1 METRCVLIKLKPN
14 SRDRV
19 REWANTLNARKDE
32 ALATLRDEG
41 VIVESAF
48 LYRREDG
55 DFLVYYMKAE
65 NLQKAEK
72 VAKESRHA
80 IDSYHKQF
88 KRDTWD
94 RIEELELLVDFDRI
108 TEVRGAN
115 A

>member
-14 SRDRV
+14 SIDRV

-32 ALATLRDEG
+32 ALATLRDEE
-41 VIVESAF
+41 VMIESAF
-48 LYRREDG
+48 LYRSEDG

-65 NLQKAEK
+65 NFQKAQK

-80 IDSYHKQF
+80 IDDYHRQF

-94 RIEELELLVDFDRI
+94 SVEELELLLNLD
-108 TEVRGAN
+108 TTH
-115 A
+115 